1 MFFNGVQGLDN
12 QEKGAR
18 ASESADALLAINL
31 IGRSEALL
39 RVIDIVKRI
48 AEYDVVVSI
57 YGETGTGKEL
67 IARAL
72 HYLSS
77 RAGGPFVPVNCGSLH
92 DSLVESELFGH
103 KRGAFTDARS
113 DRAGF
118 VERAGGG
125 MLFLDE
131 IDALSRKA
139 QVSLLRFLQDM
150 QYERVGGGTLKT
162 ADVRVVVASNV
173 DLTDFQKRGDEFRD
187 DLFYRLDMMPIRL
200 PPLRERRDDI
210 PLLVEHFLEKFK
222 AQHSLED
229 KRLSPST
236 QQWLIEQDWPGNVR
250 QLQNCVH
257 RGLLLA
263 EGAEIGLRH
272 LQPDVG
278 AASDGAE
285 ILGDL
290 PFKDAK
296 TQVLDRFEHDYLR
309 SIMVRC
315 EGNISEAAHRASTDR
330 STLGRLLK
338 KHHIDHRD
346 FQTG

>member
-1 MFFNGVQGLDN
+1 LNN
-12 QEKGAR
+12 RKK
-18 ASESADALLAINL
+18 ESQAPDPADALLAINL

-72 HYLSS
+72 HYMSA
-77 RAGGPFVPVNCGSLH
+77 RADGPFIPVNCGSLH

-103 KRGAFTDARS
+103 KRGAFTDASS

-118 VERAGGG
+118 IDRASGGT
-125 MLFLDE
+125 LFLDE
-131 IDALSRKA
+131 IHTLSRKA

-150 QYERVGGGTLKT
+150 QYERVGGGTLKKSD
-162 ADVRVVVASNV
+162 ARIVVASNI
-173 DLTDFQKRGDEFRD
+173 DLTDFQKRGAEFRD
-187 DLFYRLDMMPIRL
+187 DLFYRLDMMPVRL
-200 PPLRERRDDI
+200 PPLRERREDI
-210 PLLVEHFLEKFK
+210 PLLAEHFLEKFK
-222 AQHSLED
+222 IHHGLED

-236 QQWLIEQDWPGNVR
+236 QQWLVDQDWPGNVR

-263 EGAEIGLRH
+263 EGTEIGLQH
-272 LQPDVG
+272 LQPDH
-278 AASDGAE
+278 SDGAGDVDF
-285 ILGDL
+285 LGDL

-296 TQVLDRFEHDYLR
+296 VQVLDRFEHDYLR
-309 SIMVRC
+309 AIMVRC
-315 EGNISEAAHRASTDR
+315 NGNVSLAAQRASTDR

-338 KHHIDHRD
+338 KHHINHRD

>member
-1 MFFNGVQGLDN
+1 MNSQG
-12 QEKGAR
+12 KGSQAPD
-18 ASESADALLAINL
+18 SADALLAINL
-31 IGRSEALL
+31 VGRSEALL

-48 AEYDVVVSI
+48 AEYDVIVSI

-77 RAGGPFVPVNCGSLH
+77 RADGPFVPVNCGSLH

-113 DRAGF
+113 DHAGF
-118 VERAGGG
+118 IERARGGT
-125 MLFLDE
+125 LFLDE
-131 IDALSRKA
+131 IHSLSRKA

-173 DLTDFQKRGDEFRD
+173 DLTDFHKRGDDFRD
-187 DLFYRLDMMPIRL
+187 DLFYRLDMMPIRM
-200 PPLRERRDDI
+200 PPLRERREDI

-222 AQHSLED
+222 AHHALED
-229 KRLSPST
+229 RCLGPSA
-236 QQWLIEQDWPGNVR
+236 QQWLMDQDWPGNVR

-263 EGAEIGLRH
+263 EGAEIDVQH
-272 LQPDVG
+272 LQPDHSDFAVG
-278 AASDGAE
+278 VDS
-285 ILGDL
+285 LGDL

-296 TQVLDRFEHDYLR
+296 TQVLERFEHDYLR

-315 EGNISEAAHRASTDR
+315 NGNVSLAAQRASTDR

-338 KHHIDHRD
+338 KHHINHRD
-346 FQTG
+346 FQLG

>member
-1 MFFNGVQGLDN
+1 LNN
-12 QEKGAR
+12 REKESQAPD
-18 ASESADALLAINL
+18 SADALLAINL

-72 HYLSS
+72 HYMSS
-77 RAGGPFVPVNCGSLH
+77 RADGPFIPVNCGSLH

-103 KRGAFTDARS
+103 KRGAFTDASS

-118 VERAGGG
+118 IDRASGGT
-125 MLFLDE
+125 LFLDE
-131 IDALSRKA
+131 IHTLSRKA

-150 QYERVGGGTLKT
+150 QYERVGGGTLKKSD
-162 ADVRVVVASNV
+162 ARIVVASNI
-173 DLTDFQKRGDEFRD
+173 DLTDFQKRGAEFRD
-187 DLFYRLDMMPIRL
+187 DLFYRLDMMPVRL
-200 PPLRERRDDI
+200 PPLRERREDI
-210 PLLVEHFLEKFK
+210 LLLADHFLEKFK
-222 AQHSLED
+222 IHHGLED

-236 QQWLIEQDWPGNVR
+236 QQWLIDQDWPGNVR

-263 EGAEIGLRH
+263 EGTEIGLQH
-272 LQPDVG
+272 LQPDHSD
-278 AASDGAE
+278 AAADVDF
-285 ILGDL
+285 LGDL

-296 TQVLDRFEHDYLR
+296 IQVLDRFEHDYLR
-309 SIMVRC
+309 AIMVRC
-315 EGNISEAAHRASTDR
+315 NGNVSLAAQRASTDR

-338 KHHIDHRD
+338 KHHINHRD